1 MLDTSRWW
9 TMMWPTNAI
18 SLLSF
23 SRGLDAEQSFKLF
36 RALRLTILNYV
47 RELWFTLMDRRHAA
61 SNVYA
66 RALLRIDWTRV
77 QRMLGR
83 TANRRGR
90 VMPDWT
96 TVTRKPTY
104 TIKSALER
112 WEKAKRVN
120 AVDGGQSQITG
131 YFSKLRRQTMKRAGG
146 AEVSGDDQ
154 PSTDSATSV
163 ATAARPAADTADQP
177 AL

>member
-9 TMMWPTNAI
+9 TMRWPTNAI

-23 SRGLDAEQSFKLF
+23 SCGLDAEQTFKLF
-36 RALRLTILNYV
+36 RALRLTMLNYV

-66 RALLRIDWTRV
+66 CAFLRIDWTRV

-90 VMPDWT
+90 VMPDWAGLYLIHQHHHHQEMPHHHIR
-96 TVTRKPTY
+96 VGVSCDRVEASSKHGRRSLVREPEDGREDAAHGA
-104 TIKSALER
+104 SQEER
-112 WEKAKRVN
+112 
-120 AVDGGQSQITG
+120 DG
-131 YFSKLRRQTMKRAGG
+131 LARARLGLVR
-146 AEVSGDDQ
+146 A
-154 PSTDSATSV
+154 
-163 ATAARPAADTADQP
+163 
-177 AL
+177 